1 MLAQAAGT
9 GASAGAAAVSESD
22 MSVVL
27 LCGVEGVCS
36 VLRTPICR
44 WDVFVLGWTA
54 QKVSKCAE
62 ITRKRQEG
70 GGGFSRLQLLCSECE
85 LIEKWVCSFGLRPC
99 LHVCACVC
107 SWYVRC
113 LELKE
118 KMGER

>member
-27 LCGVEGVCS
+27 LCGVEGVCP

-54 QKVSKCAE
+54 QKVFKCAE
-62 ITRKRQEG
+62 ITRKRQG
-70 GGGFSRLQLLCSECE
+70 GGALVGCNCYVVNVSSLKSGCVALVYIR
-85 LIEKWVCSFGLRPC
+85 VCMRV
-99 LHVCACVC
+99 HACAHGMCAAW
-107 SWYVRC
+107 S
-113 LELKE
+113 
-118 KMGER
+118 